1 MTGQA
6 TSRRSR
12 RPERGDDTRSR
23 LLAVAID
30 VFGRNGFDATTTRTL
45 ADAAGVNLQAI
56 GYYFGGKE
64 GLYVAAAEHIA
75 SSISAHVAEAKSR
88 LESRL
93 AKLEVE
99 GKPISRDEA
108 RDLLSAVLQALAT
121 IFTSDESEPW
131 ARFLIREQLEPT
143 EAFRRVYDGAMKPL
157 LELVGKLVG
166 VLLKENPS
174 SEHIRLRALSLVGG
188 LMVFRVARAAV
199 EAQLGWNSVEDREV
213 EQIRS
218 LADELASGL
227 AQQGSRNEE
236 KQHVEPT
243 KHF

>member
-1 MTGQA
+1 MIDAETKQA
-6 TSRRSR
+6 
-12 RPERGDDTRSR
+12 
-23 LLAVAID
+23 
-30 VFGRNGFDATTTRTL
+30 
-45 ADAAGVNLQAI
+45 
-56 GYYFGGKE
+56 
-64 GLYVAAAEHIA
+64 LYVN
-75 SSISAHVAEAKSR
+75 EAYKTITGRR
-88 LESRL
+88 LES
-93 AKLEVE
+93 
-99 GKPISRDEA
+99 
-108 RDLLSAVLQALAT
+108 
-121 IFTSDESEPW
+121 
-131 ARFLIREQLEPT
+131 
-143 EAFRRVYDGAMKPL
+143 
-157 LELVGKLVG
+157 
-166 VLLKENPS
+166 LKENPS